1 MWRFNFTTQVLRQIV
16 IDSNGPKVTDPQIH
30 SWSVEPFSK
39 TRVGFLGD
47 HHSLQII
54 YHYLDEND
62 GKEREEKDRF
72 FVKSLPT
79 SMPSFTNYLKETHT
93 FTKEIAIYRHLM
105 PVLLGLSN
113 RRFAPRCYYLQDEDG
128 LLVMEGLSVQ
138 NFRIKSGTFD
148 LAHLEQA
155 LQTLASLHAASI
167 RLEQRLGRTV
177 AKQYPDVIAENAWLN
192 REGYPRVAELED
204 NILCLLAYARELYG
218 DERERCQRLL
228 ERLPGVMRQMY
239 DLVQPSK
246 TYRNVFSHADLWSN
260 NILFR
265 YLPHED
271 DTGGVS
277 KGRAPGSEA
286 AGARSRDLQPVDCV
300 LVDFQLSRFV
310 PPAYDFNMLVTLT
323 TAGHRNFLRKH
334 WHHLQQTYY
343 KSLQSQLNQQDTSD
357 NFACSSIEHIPSYDE
372 FKASSEH
379 YRKAGALDSFI
390 INYMVLLPA
399 GCLDE
404 TFASPDLYDAF
415 RGETKCATMLQL
427 LRSHTKYRETM
438 KDIVDNI
445 IETFQI

>member
-1 MWRFNFTTQVLRQIV
+1 MSVKMWRSNFTTEILRQIV
-16 IDSNGPKVTDPQIH
+16 IDSNGPNATEGVTIN

-47 HHSLQII
+47 HHSLEII
-54 YHYLDEND
+54 YNWLESD
-62 GKEREEKDRF
+62 GKERVKKERF

-79 SMPSFTNYLKETHT
+79 SMPSFTNYLNETHT
-93 FTKEIAIYRHLM
+93 FTKEMAIYRHLM
-105 PVLLGLSN
+105 PLLFGLSN
-113 RRFAPRCYYLQDEDG
+113 RRFAPRCYHLQDYDG
-128 LLVMEGLSVQ
+128 LLVMEDLSVQ

-177 AKQYPDVIAENAWLN
+177 AEQFPEVIAENAWLY

-204 NILCLLAYARELYG
+204 NILCLVAYARELYG
-218 DERERCQRLL
+218 DGGERCQSLI
-228 ERLPGVMRQMY
+228 ERLPGVMRQIY

-246 TYRNVFSHADLWSN
+246 TYRNVFSHADLWNN

-265 YLPHED
+265 YLSHKD
-271 DTGGVS
+271 DTGGIS
-277 KGRAPGSEA
+277 KGRPLGSEA
-286 AGARSRDLQPVDCV
+286 AADHPVDCV

-323 TAGHRNFLRKH
+323 TAGHRHFLHKH

-343 KSLQSQLNQQDTSD
+343 KSLQSQLIQRDASDT
-357 NFACSSIEHIPSYDE
+357 FRGPSFNE
-372 FKASSEH
+372 FKASCEH

-390 INYMVLLPA
+390 INYMVLLPT

-404 TFASPDLYDAF
+404 TFSSPDLYDAF
-415 RGETKCATMLQL
+415 RGDTKSATMLQL

-438 KDIVDNI
+438 KDIIDNI